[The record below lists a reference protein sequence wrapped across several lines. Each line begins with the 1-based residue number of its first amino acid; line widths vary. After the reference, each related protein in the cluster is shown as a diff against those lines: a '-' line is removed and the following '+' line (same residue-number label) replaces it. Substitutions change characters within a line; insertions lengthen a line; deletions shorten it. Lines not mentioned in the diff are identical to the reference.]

1 MTALLHSTASNPTSA
16 GITPEIAGI
25 SPKAKASDLSDAMS
39 LFMQLTPEGKKA
51 ALAVARW
58 LVEDRRPETDPR
70 KLDPYWQSFPDACAV
85 QLA

>member
-1 MTALLHSTASNPTSA
+1 MLTTDTTQCQPRSRPVRDKDADF
-16 GITPEIAGI
+16 
-25 SPKAKASDLSDAMS
+25 SPKAMKAAELSSAMD
-39 LFMQLTPEGKKA
+39 LFMKLSPEGKKA

-58 LVEDRRPETDPR
+58 LIEDRRPETDPR